1 MKVRES
7 QKFLTPQHKSE
18 IFNTR
23 ASGVIAEEYEL
34 ISGGNKKKE
43 KENGGIE
50 VWKEEIRCW
59 KGLGCMKEEAEKVQR
74 VKKPIRGV

>member
-7 QKFLTPQHKSE
+7 QKFLPPKQKSE

-23 ASGVIAEEYEL
+23 ASGAVVKECEL
-34 ISGGNKKKE
+34 ILGGNKGKG

-50 VWKEEIRCW
+50 VWKEGIRWW
-59 KGLGCMKEEAEKVQR
+59 KGLGCMQEEAERVQR
-74 VKKPIRGV
+74 VKKQTTGV

>member
-7 QKFLTPQHKSE
+7 QTFFTPQHKSE

-23 ASGVIAEEYEL
+23 ASGAVAKENKL
-34 ISGGNKKKE
+34 ISGGNKKKG

-50 VWKEEIRCW
+50 VWKE
-59 KGLGCMKEEAEKVQR
+59 G
-74 VKKPIRGV
+74 IRG